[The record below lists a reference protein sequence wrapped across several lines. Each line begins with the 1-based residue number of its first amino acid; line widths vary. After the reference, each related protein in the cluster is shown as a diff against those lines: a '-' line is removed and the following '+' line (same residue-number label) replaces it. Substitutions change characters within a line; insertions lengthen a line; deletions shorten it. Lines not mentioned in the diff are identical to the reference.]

1 MIYTDA
7 RHPTTAETIL
17 QPAALRPANI
27 ILRPANMVLRTQHI
41 RKQKFQSKTSH
52 SLKRQPNTQNSE
64 VNLILYRNDSGNLY
78 I

>member
-17 QPAALRPANI
+17 QPAA
-27 ILRPANMVLRTQHI
+27 LRPANMVLRTQHI

-64 VNLILYRNDSGNLY
+64 VNLILYRNDSRNLY

>member
-1 MIYTDA
+1 MIYTYA

-27 ILRPANMVLRTQHI
+27 ILRPTN
-41 RKQKFQSKTSH
+41 KFPSAEISPT
-52 SLKRQPNTQNSE
+52 LKRQPNTSFSK
-64 VNLILYRNDSGNLY
+64 VNLILYRNDSRNLY